1 MFELIAG
8 FVGAIV
14 GIFSW
19 FGPGAAE
26 RQRQREQAYYQAL
39 DTYNQI
45 EAQISQTELDIA
57 QTEANISAFDQA
69 LGRWQSEF
77 DASLMNLQLEG
88 QAQYNTLMENWQ
100 GTELAMA
107 ATGRVGGS
115 AALVAQQQKAQLE
128 VLTGKDLKLDMNGG
142 TYGSA
147 LSSFYLDS
155 LAGLNELTGNR
166 DIAAESLGIYRDAL
180 ADYKVQ
186 LDAQYQVVLNAL
198 ADVNQGDAWYS
209 QWSDEVRKGNPEY
222 IKKVKEYHGLK

>member
-1 MFELIAG
+1 MITALIVLGTLIAG
-8 FVGAIV
+8 ATA
-14 GIFSW
+14 GI
-19 FGPGAAE
+19 AAE
-26 RQRQREQAYYQAL
+26 AAWNERERQLQQEYNQAL
-39 DTYNQI
+39 STFNEIDSQI
-45 EAQISQTELDIA
+45 TQTELDIA

-77 DASLMNLQLEG
+77 DASLTNLQLEG

-128 VLTGKDLKLDMNGG
+128 TFAGKDLKLDMAGG

-166 DIAAESLGIYRDAL
+166 DIAAESLGIYQSAL
-180 ADYKVQ
+180 LDYREQLTEQAKLVADYRSE
-186 LDAQYQVVLNAL
+186 LSL
-198 ADVNQGDAWYS
+198 
-209 QWSDEVRKGNPEY
+209 SDESATGSA
-222 IKKVKEYHGLK
+222 KKALQVLGRIR

>member
-1 MFELIAG
+1 MITALIVLGTLLAG
-8 FVGAIV
+8 ATV
-14 GIFSW
+14 GI
-19 FGPGAAE
+19 AAE
-26 RQRQREQAYYQAL
+26 AAWNERERQLQQEYNQAL
-39 DTYNQI
+39 STFNEIDSQI
-45 EAQISQTELDIA
+45 TQTELDIA

-128 VLTGKDLKLDMNGG
+128 TFAGKDLKLDMTGG

-166 DIAAESLGIYRDAL
+166 DIAAESLGIYQSAL
-180 ADYKVQ
+180 LDYREQLTEQAKLVADYRSE
-186 LDAQYQVVLNAL
+186 LSL
-198 ADVNQGDAWYS
+198 
-209 QWSDEVRKGNPEY
+209 SDESATGSA
-222 IKKVKEYHGLK
+222 KKALQVLGRI

>member
-1 MFELIAG
+1 MITALIVLGTLLAG
-8 FVGAIV
+8 ATA
-14 GIFSW
+14 GI
-19 FGPGAAE
+19 AAE
-26 RQRQREQAYYQAL
+26 AAWNARERQLQQEYNQAL
-39 DTYNQI
+39 STFNEID
-45 EAQISQTELDIA
+45 AQITQTELDIA

-77 DASLMNLQLEG
+77 DASLTNLQLEG

-128 VLTGKDLKLDMNGG
+128 TFAGKDLKLDMAGG

-166 DIAAESLGIYRDAL
+166 DIAAESLGIYQSAL
-180 ADYKVQ
+180 LDYREQLTEQAKLVADYRSE
-186 LDAQYQVVLNAL
+186 LSL
-198 ADVNQGDAWYS
+198 
-209 QWSDEVRKGNPEY
+209 SDESATGSA
-222 IKKVKEYHGLK
+222 KKALQVLGRIR